1 MPTLDWHLRRKDG
14 ITLVELLVTSERNCE
29 IRLES
34 ELQPVWPPRRQGVP
48 AAGWEDGTFVGEL
61 QADGRL
67 VLGYASPA
75 EPVEPPAELQVISGT
90 DADPFSPREL
100 IHALGDPK
108 PPRDAVPAGNTASTA
123 LDSKPSPTHP
133 QQTETTDST
142 APEGNRCSFSRSNE
156 HDTHQLNDEEPK
168 PQREA
173 VRDSSEL
180 TGTLPP
186 MFDSWFGAVESRLAE
201 ATQLETQEV
210 QSHPLRRQLLTDRSR
225 LERIKSRHQELASR
239 FDGLDFDG
247 GTDEP
252 T

>member
-48 AAGWEDGTFVGEL
+48 AAGWEDGTFVEEL
-61 QADGRL
+61 QADERL

-75 EPVEPPAELQVISGT
+75 EPVEPPAELQVISKTGS
-90 DADPFSPREL
+90 DPFSPREL

-108 PPRDAVPAGNTASTA
+108 PPRDAVPAGNTVSTAFETERSA
-123 LDSKPSPTHP
+123 LDS
-133 QQTETTDST
+133 
-142 APEGNRCSFSRSNE
+142 
-156 HDTHQLNDEEPK
+156 
-168 PQREA
+168 PQREP
-173 VRDSSEL
+173 
-180 TGTLPP
+180 LPP
-186 MFDSWFGAVESRLAE
+186 LFESWFEAVESRLAE
-201 ATQLETQEV
+201 ATQLETQEG
-210 QSHPLRRQLLTDRSR
+210 QSHRIRRQLLTDRR
-225 LERIKSRHQELASR
+225 QLERIESRHQELASR
-239 FDGLDFDG
+239 FDLLDFDG